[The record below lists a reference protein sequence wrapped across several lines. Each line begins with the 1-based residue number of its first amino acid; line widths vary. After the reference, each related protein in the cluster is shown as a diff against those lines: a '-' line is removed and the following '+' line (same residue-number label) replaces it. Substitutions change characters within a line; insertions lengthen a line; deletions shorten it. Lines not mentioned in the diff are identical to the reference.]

1 MAKVFDGPR
10 FMNDVTENLM
20 KTPIAQD
27 TFGNASKDVQNW
39 DVRGLART
47 LDKGI
52 KDQMNVEFER
62 LYSTL
67 PSTVFKETLIKFVVF
82 TNLLIK
88 NGLKNYGIVVDDP
101 DFEKRLPE
109 SAMNMG
115 NMIIVL
121 NEALEN
127 PEVKKSFEEFN
138 TTLSALLKQ
147 FMETAAFVLEE
158 FKPALMQQGNEIV
171 QYAGEMGQA
180 SGDAFVKGG
189 MSALGAI
196 PGVGQVVNVAR
207 LNAAITPLAGKSM
220 KALNIANKM
229 LDKITAKLKTVDPVV
244 TKIGEPILEAQQ
256 KGKALIDNIS
266 QQTQKLEKMQPQQPI
281 A

>member
-1 MAKVFDGPR
+1 
-10 FMNDVTENLM
+10 MN
-20 KTPIAQD
+20 I
-27 TFGNASKDVQNW
+27 
-39 DVRGLART
+39 
-47 LDKGI
+47 
-52 KDQMNVEFER
+52 EFER

-82 TNLLIK
+82 TNLLVK
-88 NGLKNYGIVVDDP
+88 NGLENYGIVVDDP

-109 SAMNMG
+109 SALNMG

-127 PEVKKSFEEFN
+127 PEVRKSFDDFN
-138 TTLSALLKQ
+138 NTLSTLLKQ
-147 FMETAAFVLEE
+147 FLETAAFVLEE

-189 MSALGAI
+189 MSALGTI

-207 LNAAITPLAGKSM
+207 LNAALSPLANKSM
-220 KALNIANKM
+220 RAINIANNM
-229 LDKITAKLKTVDPVV
+229 LDKITAKLKKVDPVV
-244 TKIGEPILEAQQ
+244 TKIGEPVLEAQQ

-266 QQTQKLEKMQPQQPI
+266 KQTQKLEPAKPVT

>member
-1 MAKVFDGPR
+1 MAKLFDGPR
-10 FMNDVTENLM
+10 FMNDVTNKLM
-20 KTPIAQD
+20 NTPIAKD
-27 TFGNASKDVQNW
+27 TFGQAGTDVQNW
-39 DVRGLART
+39 DVKGLART
-47 LDKGI
+47 LDSGI

-82 TNLLIK
+82 TNLLVK
-88 NGLKNYGIVVDDP
+88 NGLQNYGIVVDDP
-101 DFEKRLPE
+101 DFEKKLPE

-127 PEVKKSFEEFN
+127 PEVRKSFDDFN
-138 TTLSALLKQ
+138 NTLSALLKQ
-147 FMETAAFVLEE
+147 FLETAAFVLEE

-189 MSALGAI
+189 MSALGTI

-207 LNAAITPLAGKSM
+207 LNAALSPLAGKSM
-220 KALNIANKM
+220 RAINIANNM
-229 LDKITAKLKTVDPVV
+229 LDKITAKLKKVDPVV
-244 TKIGEPILEAQQ
+244 TKIGEPVLEAQQ

-266 QQTQKLEKMQPQQPI
+266 KQTQKLDQIKPPST
-281 A
+281 

>member
-1 MAKVFDGPR
+1 MAKLFDGPR
-10 FMNDVTENLM
+10 FMNDVTNNLM
-20 KTPIAQD
+20 KTPIAKD
-27 TFGNASKDVQNW
+27 TFGQASTDIQNW
-39 DVRGLART
+39 DVKGLART
-47 LDKGI
+47 LDSGI
-52 KDQMNVEFER
+52 KDQMNIEFER

-82 TNLLIK
+82 TNLLVK
-88 NGLKNYGIVVDDP
+88 NGLQNYGIVVDDP

-127 PEVKKSFEEFN
+127 PEVRKSFDDFN
-138 TTLSALLKQ
+138 NTLSALLKQ
-147 FMETAAFVLEE
+147 FLETAAFVLEE

-189 MSALGAI
+189 MSALGTI
-196 PGVGQVVNVAR
+196 PGVGQVVNIAR
-207 LNAAITPLAGKSM
+207 LNAALSPLANKSM
-220 KALNIANKM
+220 RAINIANNM
-229 LDKITAKLKTVDPVV
+229 LDKITQKLKKVDPVV
-244 TKIGEPILEAQQ
+244 TKIGEPVLEAQQ
-256 KGKALIDNIS
+256 KGKALIDNINK
-266 QQTQKLEKMQPQQPI
+266 QTQKLEQIKPVPT
-281 A
+281 

>member
-1 MAKVFDGPR
+1 MAKLFDGPR
-10 FMNDVTENLM
+10 FMNDVTNNLM
-20 KTPIAQD
+20 KTPIAKD
-27 TFGNASKDVQNW
+27 TLGQASTDIQNW
-39 DVRGLART
+39 DVKGLART
-47 LDKGI
+47 LDSGI

-82 TNLLIK
+82 TNLLVK
-88 NGLKNYGIVVDDP
+88 NGLQNYGIVVDDP
-101 DFEKRLPE
+101 DFEKKLPE
-109 SAMNMG
+109 SALNMG

-127 PEVKKSFEEFN
+127 PEVKKSFDDFN
-138 TTLSALLKQ
+138 NTLSTLLKQ
-147 FMETAAFVLEE
+147 FLETAAFVLEE

-189 MSALGAI
+189 MSALGTI
-196 PGVGQVVNVAR
+196 PGVGQVVNIAR
-207 LNAAITPLAGKSM
+207 LNAAISPLAAKSM
-220 KALNIANKM
+220 RAINIANNM
-229 LDKITAKLKTVDPVV
+229 LDKITQKLKKVDPVV
-244 TKIGEPILEAQQ
+244 TKIGEPVLEAQQ

-266 QQTQKLEKMQPQQPI
+266 KQTQKLEQIKSI
-281 A
+281 ST